1 MSATTRLVD
10 VSSTGAVAEA
20 LVPAAPARDRLAV
33 EVALAVVVG
42 VVVAMLATWAV
53 LATMTLQ
60 MSF

>member
-20 LVPAAPARDRLAV
+20 LVPAAPARDRLAL

>member
-1 MSATTRLVD
+1 MSATTRLAD

-20 LVPAAPARDRLAV
+20 LAQAAPTRDRLAL

>member
-20 LVPAAPARDRLAV
+20 LVQTAPARDRLAL